1 MELFEK
7 ILEKYVN
14 KRIKRDC
21 KALMKK
27 GLRKQYK
34 EVFDFFENIEY

>member
-14 KRIKRDC
+14 KRIKCDC

-27 GLRKQYK
+27 RIAKT
-34 EVFDFFENIEY
+34 V